1 MSEGRDAG
9 SSLSIEQMAG
19 GSGQA
24 DVRNVAVTV
33 VTGDMP
39 NVYSEV
45 LNEIV
50 DFRHDMEDEYVSDEL
65 ESLSGSD
72 GEGDVPR
79 EEPPLPAAT
88 QSAPVNG
95 TSAPQTSASQTSAP
109 QASASQTSAPQTSAP
124 QSSAPQT
131 QESLS
136 QATANGPVQVPSP
149 SLVLNGTPANQQT
162 GSNSNKVQGSQQKRQ
177 RKNSIPRQLIPK
189 SVQKERLQKKCI
201 NKGPPQ
207 IQNTQTPTENQLNL
221 IDALTQKLISSETE
235 MKHVSESPPA
245 NCIQTTKDVQKVM
258 GLARQVFSG
267 QQLDWNEVTKEMP
280 ISPDL
285 LHTYNTVQQ
294 LSNFAK
300 ALTSGEGV
308 KSHEVGGT
316 KPTDPF
322 IPPQSDGDTAGV
334 IPTQRSGTDN

>member
-24 DVRNVAVTV
+24 DVRNVESTV

-50 DFRHDMEDEYVSDEL
+50 EFRHDMEDEYVSDEL

-72 GEGDVPR
+72 GECDVPR
-79 EEPPLPAAT
+79 EEPPPPAA
-88 QSAPVNG
+88 Q
-95 TSAPQTSASQTSAP
+95 TSAPQTSAP
-109 QASASQTSAPQTSAP
+109 QASASQASAPETSAPQNST
-124 QSSAPQT
+124 PQT
-131 QESLS
+131 QEPLS
-136 QATANGPVQVPSP
+136 QATANGPVQVPSS
-149 SLVLNGTPANQQT
+149 SLVLNGTTANQQT
-162 GSNSNKVQGSQQKRQ
+162 GSNADKVQGSQQKRQ

-201 NKGPPQ
+201 NKGPSQ
-207 IQNTQTPTENQLNL
+207 IQNTQPPIENQLNL

-267 QQLDWNEVTKEMP
+267 QQPDWNEVTKEMP

-316 KPTDPF
+316 KLTDPF

-334 IPTQRSGTDN
+334 IPTQTSGTDN